1 MLSSRRQA
9 SSRRGCVSGYNS
21 PVDTNQTLYPFAT
34 FIITTGRARKNHF
47 MNVFYEEEGTFK
59 VGAVLADNTTSL
71 QVEAPHGKRAKIKAA
86 SVLLRFDAPPLS
98 EFMDLAQKT
107 ADGLDPN
114 FLWECCESE
123 AEFASDVLAADYF
136 GHVAS
141 PEEAAAVLIRLH
153 SAPMYFYKKGRGRY
167 KAAPSKAL
175 EAALASQEKK
185 RRQAEQQ
192 IRYVQL
198 LNTFT
203 LPEEFRPLLVN
214 LLYRPDKS
222 TVEWKAL
229 DAACAAT
236 KLSVPRLLEKCGAI
250 PSTCDYHINRFLLE
264 HFPEGTGFG
273 ALDTSD
279 GLQDPI
285 DLPIANVA
293 AFSIDDATTTEIDDA
308 FSVTPLT
315 LGSFRIG
322 IHIAV
327 PTLGVTPGSFL
338 DTVAAQRLSTIYLP
352 GKKITMLPEA
362 VIHHYTLGEE
372 RLCPALS
379 MYLDVA
385 DDFTVIATNSRIEKV
400 QVAANLRHDVLEAHF
415 NEDTL
420 AAGNLDYPFGKE
432 LVALWNFA
440 CKMEAFRG
448 KTNDSNNEKIDY
460 SFNVE
465 NDRVTISERRRGSP
479 IDKVVS
485 ELMIYVNTIWGKQ
498 LADSGI
504 AGIYRSQGGGKVRI
518 STSPAPHQ
526 GLGVSQYAWISSP
539 MRRYVDFINQR
550 QLVALLRREVPPYT
564 RESESLRTSMR
575 DFEAAYEVYGDFQ
588 RSMERYWCLRW
599 LLQENINTTGAQVI
613 KENLVKLDHLPLV
626 ARVASLPEVPPET
639 NIEVE
644 ISQVDLLELT
654 FSTKFL
660 RKLEA

>member
-1 MLSSRRQA
+1 
-9 SSRRGCVSGYNS
+9 
-21 PVDTNQTLYPFAT
+21 
-34 FIITTGRARKNHF
+34 
-47 MNVFYEEEGTFK
+47 MNVFYEEGGTFK

-71 QVEAPHGKRAKIKAA
+71 QVEAPHGKRAKIKAT
-86 SVLLRFDAPPLS
+86 SVLLRFDAPSLP
-98 EFMDLAQKT
+98 EFMDRAQKM
-107 ADGLDPN
+107 ADDLDPN

-136 GHVAS
+136 GHEAS
-141 PEEAAAVLIRLH
+141 PEEAAAVLIQLH
-153 SAPMYFYKKGRGRY
+153 SVPMYFYKKGRGRY
-167 KAAPSKAL
+167 KAAPLKAL

-192 IRYVQL
+192 ARYVEL
-198 LNTFT
+198 LSAFT
-203 LPEEFRPLLVN
+203 LPEEFGPLLVS
-214 LLYRPDKS
+214 LLYRPDKNS
-222 TVEWKAL
+222 VEWKAL

-236 KLSVPRLLEKCGAI
+236 RLSVPRLLEKCGAI
-250 PSTCDYHINRFLLE
+250 PSTYHYHIARFLLE
-264 HFPEGTGFG
+264 YFPEGEDFG
-273 ALDTSD
+273 AFDAGSEF
-279 GLQDPI
+279 QESA
-285 DLPIANVA
+285 DLPIANVR
-293 AFSIDDATTTEIDDA
+293 AFSIDDAATTEIDDA

-327 PTLGVTPGSFL
+327 PTLGITPGSFL
-338 DTVAAQRLSTIYLP
+338 DGVAAKRLSTLYLP

-385 DDFTVIATNSRIEKV
+385 DDFSVIAVNSRIERV
-400 QVAANLRHDVLEAHF
+400 QIAANLRYDALEKHF
-415 NEDTL
+415 NEYTL
-420 AAGNLDYPFGKE
+420 ATGNLDHPFGKE

-448 KTNDSNNEKIDY
+448 KAGDSNNEKIDY
-460 SFNVE
+460 NFNVE

-485 ELMIYVNTIWGKQ
+485 ELMIYVNTVWGKQ
-498 LADSGI
+498 LADGGVT
-504 AGIYRSQGGGKVRI
+504 GIYRSQGGGKVRI

-550 QLVALLRREVPPYT
+550 QLIALLRKETPPYA
-564 RESESLRTSMR
+564 RESESLLTSIR

-588 RSMERYWCLRW
+588 RSMERYWCLCW
-599 LLQENINTTGAQVI
+599 LLQENIHTTGAQVL

-626 ARVASLPEVPPET
+626 ARVSSLPEVQPET
-639 NIEVE
+639 NVEVE
-644 ISQVDLLELT
+644 ISQIDLLELT
-654 FSTKFL
+654 FNAKFL
-660 RKLEA
+660 RRLEV